1 MVIFMELERAICD
14 ATLYLEGWVG
24 GGNIC
29 SEIFVL
35 TFSNVNVFQDLRSCR
50 FLSCTV
56 VKPPVYVLHRNF
68 LNY

>member
-1 MVIFMELERAICD
+1 MVIFMELERAICK

-35 TFSNVNVFQDLRSCR
+35 TFSNVNVFQDLRDHVDSFR
-50 FLSCTV
+50 VQL
-56 VKPPVYVLHRNF
+56 
-68 LNY
+68 